1 MRRWNGWGD
10 ESLNMELPASAVG
23 LLEQLLGEATP
34 LPDAALTDVVAKVP
48 TSRLAANDHALIEND
63 AETRVRHARGQSLP
77 DWLAMRSGHFEVFPD
92 AVARP
97 EETTQVR
104 ELIDWARERDVVL
117 IPYGGGTSVAGHIT
131 PAIEDRPVVTV
142 AMTRMNRLIDLDTDS
157 QIATFGAGANGPEVE
172 AQLRARGYTLG
183 HFPQSWE
190 LSTVGGWVASR
201 SSGQQS
207 LRYGRIEQMFAGG
220 RLETPVGTL
229 DIPTIPASSAG
240 TDLREMVLGSEGRMG
255 ILTEVK
261 VRVSPVPERERF
273 VTLFLPDW
281 PRALAA
287 AQKLVQTRVPL
298 SMLRVANP
306 AETFTGMRLAV
317 SEDQVRWLERMLKLR
332 GISVGYCMLTLGL
345 TGSRAQVAGYRR
357 QATRV
362 LREHGAVNVF
372 GGKLGD
378 KWAHGRFRFPY
389 LRHALWER
397 GYAVDTFETALDWAR
412 VPAYI
417 EAVEQRVAAALRD
430 ESGKREPVHVFT
442 HLSHLYP
449 QGSSAYTSYL
459 YRCADSYPATLA
471 KWKIIKQI
479 ASETIVEFGGTISHQ
494 HGVGRDHAPY
504 LAAEKSELGM
514 DTIRALV
521 RHFDPDQ
528 RMNPG
533 VMLTDADSQ

>member
-10 ESLNMELPASAVG
+10 ESRDMSLPASAVR
-23 LLEQLLGEATP
+23 LLQQLLGEAAP
-34 LPDAALTDVVAKVP
+34 LADVALDEVVAQVP
-48 TSRLAANDHALIEND
+48 PSRLADDDHPLIETD
-63 AETRVRHARGQSLP
+63 AEARVRHARGQSLP
-77 DWLAMRSGHFEVFPD
+77 DWLAMRSGRFGVFPD

-117 IPYGGGTSVAGHIT
+117 IPYGGGTSVVGHIT
-131 PAIEDRPVVTV
+131 PAGGDKPVVTV
-142 AMTRMNRLIDLDTDS
+142 AMTRMNRLIDLDTQS
-157 QIATFGAGANGPEVE
+157 RIATFGAGASGPEVE
-172 AQLRARGYTLG
+172 AQLRARGFMLG

-190 LSTVGGWVASR
+190 LSTIGGWVASR

-207 LRYGRIEQMFAGG
+207 LRYGRIEQLFAGG
-220 RLETPVGTL
+220 RLEAPVGTL
-229 DIPTIPASSAG
+229 DIPTFPASAAG

-261 VRVSPVPERERF
+261 VRVTPIAECERF
-273 VTLFLPDW
+273 LTLFLPDW

-287 AQKLVQTRVPL
+287 ARELVQSHVPL
-298 SMLRVANP
+298 SMLRVSNP
-306 AETFTGMRLAV
+306 AETFTGMRLSV
-317 SEDQVRWLERMLKLR
+317 SDDQIRWLERVLRLR
-332 GISVGYCMLTLGL
+332 GIAGGYCMLTLGL

-357 QATRV
+357 QAMGV
-362 LREHGAVNVF
+362 LRRHGAVNVL
-372 GGKLGD
+372 GRKLGD

-389 LRHALWER
+389 LRHALWAR

-417 EAVEQRVAAALRD
+417 EAVEQRVATGLRD
-430 ESGKREPVHVFT
+430 ASGGHEPVHVFT

-449 QGSSAYTSYL
+449 QGSSAYTTCL
-459 YRCADSYPATLA
+459 FRCAESYETTLA
-471 KWKIIKQI
+471 RWRIIKRI

-494 HGVGRDHAPY
+494 HGVGRDHVPY
-504 LAAEKSELGM
+504 LAAEKGELGM
-514 DTIRALV
+514 DTIQALV

-533 VMLTDADSQ
+533 VLLPKADPK